1 MLQNMKKEVKVG
13 LFAIL
18 MLLIGWGV
26 IRVLKGADLFGN
38 TNTYY
43 AYYEQVGGLQEA
55 SQVMLYGVK
64 IGSVTKVTLS
74 EDPTKGVELT
84 MEIEKRYQLPVDSKA
99 KIFNNGL
106 MGGKAV
112 EIIYGQSSEML
123 SDEGVLQPEVT
134 VDLMEMASSEMEGLI
149 TKVTT
154 IMDNLT
160 QTLEGI
166 NGLMAQNTQSIT
178 SIVSNVDGVTG
189 NVNAMLA
196 KERTHLEEALES
208 LSKFSKSL
216 GENTDEIDSIVKNM
230 DTFSSQLA
238 SSNLIAEVEGAVA
251 QLNAVLASLNDKNVS
266 VGKLLSDDELYNNL
280 TQASDNLSVLLEDL
294 KANPGRYI
302 NVSVF
307 GSDPYK
313 KVEKAKAKAELK
325 AIKEAQE

>member
-1 MLQNMKKEVKVG
+1 
-13 LFAIL
+13 
-18 MLLIGWGV
+18 
-26 IRVLKGADLFGN
+26 
-38 TNTYY
+38 
-43 AYYEQVGGLQEA
+43 
-55 SQVMLYGVK
+55 MLYGVK

-216 GENTDEIDSIVKNM
+216 GENTDEIDAIVKNM

-251 QLNAVLASLNDKNVS
+251 QLNAVLASVNDKNGS

-325 AIKEAQE
+325 AIKEAQK

>member
-1 MLQNMKKEVKVG
+1 MKKEVKVG
-13 LFAIL
+13 LFAVL
-18 MLLIGWGV
+18 MLLIGWAV

-43 AYYEQVGGLQEA
+43 VYYEQVGGIQEA
-55 SQVMLYGVK
+55 SQVMLFGVK
-64 IGSVTKVTLS
+64 VGTVTDVSLN
-74 EDPTKGVELT
+74 EDPTKGVQLT
-84 MEIEKRYQLPVDSKA
+84 LTVDDRYNLPVDSKA

-112 EIIYGQSSEML
+112 EIVYGNSSEIL
-123 SDEGVLQPEVT
+123 PDEGTLQPEVS
-134 VDLMEMASSEMEGLI
+134 VDLMEMASSEMEGLLA
-149 TKVTT
+149 KVTT

-166 NGLMAQNTQSIT
+166 NALMAQNTESIT

-196 KERTHLEEALES
+196 KERTHLEEALSS

-216 GENTDEIDSIVKNM
+216 GDNADEVDTIIGNM
-230 DTFSSQLA
+230 NKFSSDLA
-238 SSNLIAEVEGAVA
+238 SSNLVAEVESVLS
-251 QLNAVLASLNDKNVS
+251 QLNAVMETINKEEGSA
-266 VGKLLSDDELYNNL
+266 GKLLHDAELYNNL
-280 TQASDNLSVLLEDL
+280 TQASDNLSLLLEDL
-294 KANPGRYI
+294 KQNPKRYI

-325 AIKEAQE
+325 AIKEAQK

>member
-74 EDPTKGVELT
+74 EDPSKGVELT

-251 QLNAVLASLNDKNVS
+251 QLNAVLASVNDKNGS
-266 VGKLLSDDELYNNL
+266 VGKRLRDDELYNNL

>member
-1 MLQNMKKEVKVG
+1 
-13 LFAIL
+13 
-18 MLLIGWGV
+18 
-26 IRVLKGADLFGN
+26 
-38 TNTYY
+38 
-43 AYYEQVGGLQEA
+43 
-55 SQVMLYGVK
+55 
-64 IGSVTKVTLS
+64 
-74 EDPTKGVELT
+74 
-84 MEIEKRYQLPVDSKA
+84 
-99 KIFNNGL
+99 
-106 MGGKAV
+106 
-112 EIIYGQSSEML
+112 ML

-216 GENTDEIDSIVKNM
+216 GENTDEIDAIVKNM

-251 QLNAVLASLNDKNVS
+251 QLNAVLASVNDKNGS